1 MSRTASDLSFAALR
15 DAGFRVY
22 FIASALAMM
31 ADSIEHVISYWILF
45 EKFQS
50 PALGGFAIISH
61 WLPFL
66 LFSMWSGALADRF
79 DPRRIIQ
86 AGMVL
91 FMGVSVAWGVLFML
105 DILQMWHAVV
115 LLIAHGF
122 AGVLWAPASQLL
134 VHDIVGR
141 DQLHSAVRLLATA
154 RYLGLLGGPAVGSAL
169 MLTVGSV
176 NGILL
181 NTMIYLP
188 LLLWLWTAPYGPRFR
203 GKDAA
208 PALPLRGLKDLISTL
223 RAVASNRTLFTM
235 TLLVGSAGL
244 FVGNGYQPQLPEFA
258 HDLGQGSAGLTYG
271 LLLER
276 QCRRRVCG
284 GRRAGGRRA
293 LAAAAQARARSG
305 DAVVLHHRG
314 ILCDGQQ
321 CAGARTAVRRRL
333 SRTLIRRHGPGVDS
347 ATRPGGDPGPGDR
360 RIQYG
365 RAGYANILRHH
376 HWRDRRADRDSLVPG
391 SERAHALRSGRRIVW
406 LPQALR
412 GYQPFLIRKPPASV
426 NASIEAQAGHDQMIE
441 ALYCVV

>member
-1 MSRTASDLSFAALR
+1 MSRAASDLSFAALR

-86 AGMVL
+86 LGMVL
-91 FMGVSVAWGVLFML
+91 FIGVSVAWGILFML

-203 GKDAA
+203 AQNAA
-208 PALPLRGLKDLISTL
+208 PALPLRGLKDLVSTL

-235 TLLVGSAGL
+235 TLLVGGAGL

-271 LLLER
+271 LLLSAN
-276 QCRRRVCG
+276 
-284 GRRAGGRRA
+284 AGGAFVAGVVLEAGGLLRPLPKRA
-293 LAAAAQARARSG
+293 LGLAMLWCCTIVGFSATGSSALALALLFAAGFLELSFGAMAQALIQLRAPAAIRGRVIGVFNMAALGMRTFSGITIGVIGGLIGIHWSLALSGLMLSVTVTALFGYLKRSE
-305 DAVVLHHRG
+305 V
-314 ILCDGQQ
+314 
-321 CAGARTAVRRRL
+321 
-333 SRTLIRRHGPGVDS
+333 
-347 ATRPGGDPGPGDR
+347 
-360 RIQYG
+360 
-365 RAGYANILRHH
+365 ANP
-376 HWRDRRADRDSLVPG
+376 S
-391 SERAHALRSGRRIVW
+391 
-406 LPQALR
+406 
-412 GYQPFLIRKPPASV
+412 
-426 NASIEAQAGHDQMIE
+426 
-441 ALYCVV
+441 